1 MIPLIHFYSTMTICQ
16 VEYMNQSVLN
26 DIRNNGYIR
35 YDGDIYNYK
44 YEKVHSI
51 HDEIL
56 QICNKDSNPD
66 LWEIMSKHGNHYKC
80 MKFLNGC
87 SDDQF
92 PMIPEMALSQMEWV
106 EWWKNYERSTPTRSL
121 HLHNNNLNNSTTSRK
136 RKHINF

>member
-1 MIPLIHFYSTMTICQ
+1 
-16 VEYMNQSVLN
+16 MNQSGLN

-80 MKFLNGC
+80 MK
-87 SDDQF
+87 
-92 PMIPEMALSQMEWV
+92 ALSQMDWV
-106 EWWKNYERSTPTRSL
+106 YWWKNYDRRTPLVHYISTTTISTTRPHQEKENTSTFKLWTRS
-121 HLHNNNLNNSTTSRK
+121 
-136 RKHINF
+136 

>member
-35 YDGDIYNYK
+35 YDGDIYNCK

-56 QICNKDSNPD
+56 QR
-66 LWEIMSKHGNHYKC
+66 
-80 MKFLNGC
+80 C

-92 PMIPEMALSQMEWV
+92 PMIPRWRYLRW
-106 EWWKNYERSTPTRSL
+106 NG
-121 HLHNNNLNNSTTSRK
+121 
-136 RKHINF
+136 

>member
-26 DIRNNGYIR
+26 DIRN
-35 YDGDIYNYK
+35 
-44 YEKVHSI
+44 
-51 HDEIL
+51 
-56 QICNKDSNPD
+56 
-66 LWEIMSKHGNHYKC
+66 
-80 MKFLNGC
+80 NGC